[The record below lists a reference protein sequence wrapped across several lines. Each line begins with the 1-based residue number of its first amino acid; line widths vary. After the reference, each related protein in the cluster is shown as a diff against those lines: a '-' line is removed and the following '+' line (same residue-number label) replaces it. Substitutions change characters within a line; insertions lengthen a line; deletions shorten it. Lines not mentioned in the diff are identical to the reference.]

1 MIREQSTWQ
10 SKAVIALNAQRRWA
24 VTGTPVQ
31 SKKCCLNSTTRII
44 GLRFVFVDRLDDLA
58 ALIKFLRVKPFDE
71 KSFFNQYIAVP
82 FKVCFIYILCGEL
95 TGLIPSVLR
104 RPIRSVSHVC
114 AF

>member
-31 SKKCCLNSTTRII
+31 SKKCCLNFTTRII
-44 GLRFVFVDRLDDLA
+44 GLHFVFVDRLDDLA

-82 FKVCFIYILCGEL
+82 FKVCFTCVLFEL
-95 TGLIPSVLR
+95 TGLIRSVLR
-104 RPIRSVSHVC
+104 PPIRSVFHVSV
-114 AF
+114 F